1 MGKHERD
8 WVEAAEKAVADGL
21 NGTPTNDYIQA
32 VVDEIREHLT
42 QLRPKDVLVKGE
54 WSGGANY
61 DDPGDVLAHFAS
73 GEVANIELKFSHGRG
88 SGTNKNP
95 GQGFFNKRI
104 SDTILP
110 YREFEETHR
119 QQRLEYLSSKVGHVF
134 KNYSAYCREL
144 RRIRNL
150 ADAGNA
156 EHVEIIKHIA
166 GITNPGQ
173 EAYAAYAA
181 EKLKGFLPRVNAVA
195 IELLG
200 LDDSQKQIKQE
211 IIYCVVKKFESPGQT
226 VDFYDYSEMDREIT
240 DVVATGQSIKF
251 LNKSGRDVFR
261 FSVNWKNIC
270 QGGATPSFNVW
281 VGRAFVN

>member
-8 WVEAAEKAVADGL
+8 WVEAAEKSVAAGL
-21 NGTPTNDYIQA
+21 SGQEVDVYIQSIVTA
-32 VVDEIREHLT
+32 IRQYLERR
-42 QLRPKDVLVKGE
+42 RPDDMLLKGE

-61 DDPGDVLAHFAS
+61 DDPGDVLTHWRS
-73 GEVANIELKFSHGRG
+73 GEIDNIELKFSRGRG

-95 GQGFFNKRI
+95 GQAFFTQRI

-110 YREFEETHR
+110 YSVFEESYR
-119 QQRLEYLSSKVGHVF
+119 QQRLEFLSHQTGVQF
-134 KNYSAYCREL
+134 RNYSQYCREL

-150 ADAGNA
+150 ADSGSV
-156 EHVEIIKHIA
+156 EHMAIIKHVA

-173 EAYAAYAA
+173 EAYAVYAA
-181 EKLKGFLPRVNAVA
+181 GKLKDFLPRVNEVA
-195 IELLG
+195 LELLG
-200 LDDSQKQIKQE
+200 LDDSQNAIRQGV
-211 IIYCVVKKFESPGQT
+211 IYCVIKNFESARQT
-226 VDFYDYSEMDREIT
+226 VEFYDYSEMDREIT

-251 LNKSGRDVFR
+251 LNKTGRDVFR

-281 VGRAFVN
+281 VGRAFTI

>member
-8 WVEAAEKAVADGL
+8 WVETAEKAVAQGL
-21 NGTPTNDYIQA
+21 NDAPTDVYIGSI
-32 VVDEIREHLT
+32 VKRIREHLT
-42 QLRPKDVLVKGE
+42 HLRPEDVLVKGE

-73 GEVANIELKFSHGRG
+73 GEIVNIELKFSHGSG

-110 YREFEETHR
+110 YRTFEESYR
-119 QQRLEYLSSKVGHVF
+119 QQRLKYLSEKVGFDF

-144 RRIRNL
+144 RRVRNL
-150 ADAGNA
+150 ADAGSN
-156 EHVEIIKHIA
+156 EHVKIIEDIA

-195 IELLG
+195 LELLG
-200 LDDSQKQIKQE
+200 LDDSQKEIKQGV
-211 IIYCVVKKFESPGQT
+211 IYCVIKNFESTKQT
-226 VDFYDYSEMDREIT
+226 VHFYDYSEMDREIT

-251 LNKSGRDVFR
+251 LNKTGRDVFR

-281 VGRAFVN
+281 VGRAFNN